1 MPSRIAQF
9 ECIRTL
15 GDGATAKVKLAVGP
29 DGKNVA
35 IKIFNTGLS
44 PKMQQALYAE
54 IETMEKLKHPN
65 IVNQIGFQR

>member
-1 MPSRIAQF
+1 MPSKIAQY
-9 ECIRTL
+9 ECIKTL
-15 GDGATAKVKLAVGP
+15 GDGATAKVKLAEGP
-29 DGKNVA
+29 DGKKAA

-65 IVNQIGFQR
+65 IVNSICFQR